1 MTTRPSWLPADLV
14 LLDDRCPLPLDRP
27 FTRAQAAALG
37 VPRSV
42 LDTLVRRA
50 LIRQVVHGVY
60 VAAQVVDSIEL
71 RADALSLVVPETAV
85 ITDRTAAWLH
95 GVDALPRSAV
105 HEMPPIQMFG
115 RAGSR
120 LRRPGVASG
129 IRQLLDSDVSVVN
142 GLLVTTPLR
151 TALDLGRHLRR
162 FDALAALDGLLRAGV
177 DHDELLAN
185 VERFKGDRG
194 VVQLRWLA
202 PLADARAESAAES
215 VLRLHWLDAGLPPP
229 DLQIWVADE
238 WGDPTYRIDLG
249 LEELRYGAEYDG
261 RAFHGP
267 EQTAH
272 DQRRRDWLSRRR
284 WLIEVFGQPDVFATG
299 ADPATRLRRGFEAA
313 RRRVGAWLP
322 QGHYLQ

>member
-1 MTTRPSWLPADLV
+1 M
-14 LLDDRCPLPLDRP
+14 
-27 FTRAQAAALG
+27 
-37 VPRSV
+37 PRSL

-50 LIRQVVHGVY
+50 LVRQVVHGVY

-105 HEMPPIQMFG
+105 HEMPPVQMFS
-115 RAGSR
+115 RTGSR

-129 IRQLLDSDVSVVN
+129 IRELLDSDVTVVN

-151 TALDLGRHLRR
+151 TALDLGRSLRR

-185 VERFKGDRG
+185 VERFRGDRG

-202 PLADARAESAAES
+202 PLADARAESGAES

-238 WGDPTYRIDLG
+238 LGRPTYRIDLG

-261 RAFHGP
+261 IAFHGADQEP
-267 EQTAH
+267 H
-272 DQRRRDWLSRRR
+272 DDERRGWLSRRR
-284 WLIEVFGQPDVFATG
+284 WLIEVFGQPDVFAPG
-299 ADPATRLRRGFEAA
+299 ADPSIRLRRGFEDA
-313 RRRVGAWLP
+313 RRRVGAWVP
-322 QGHYLQ
+322 QGHYLR

>member
-1 MTTRPSWLPADLV
+1 VTSRTSWLPADLV

-42 LDTLVRRA
+42 LDTLTRRA
-50 LIRQVVHGVY
+50 LVRQVVHGVY
-60 VAAQVVDSIEL
+60 VAVQVVDSIEL
-71 RADALSLVVPETAV
+71 RADALALVVPETAV

-105 HEMPPIQMFG
+105 HEMPPIQIFG
-115 RAGSR
+115 RTGSR

-129 IRQLLDSDVSVVN
+129 IRELLDSDITVVN

-151 TALDLGRHLRR
+151 TALDLGRNLRR

-177 DHDELLAN
+177 DRDELLAN

-202 PLADARAESAAES
+202 PLADARAESGAES

-229 DLQIWVADE
+229 DLQIWVTDE
-238 WGDPTYRIDLG
+238 LGRPTYRVDLG
-249 LEELRYGAEYDG
+249 LEELRYGVEYDG

-267 EQTAH
+267 EREAY
-272 DQRRRDWLSRRR
+272 DGGRRDWLADRR
-284 WLIEVFGQPDVFATG
+284 WLIEVFGQPDVFAPG
-299 ADPATRLRRGFEAA
+299 ADPSIRLQRGFEDA
-313 RRRVGAWLP
+313 RRRVGAWVP
-322 QGHYLQ
+322 QGKFLH